1 MGTPFDL
8 KFEDSCTVLREPS
21 SEELWKMWAQSH
33 GLTIK
38 LLERLPKERAQQL
51 REGFITFHKC
61 FRTDLGI
68 TMPRD
73 YLLTVGVR
81 K

>member
-1 MGTPFDL
+1 
-8 KFEDSCTVLREPS
+8 
-21 SEELWKMWAQSH
+21 MWAQSH

-51 REGFITFHKC
+51 REGFITFHKR